1 MRRLSIAVLIGTL
14 VADPAT
20 PLHAQQDACAT
31 TAAAAANMRPL
42 DRLTLL
48 WRTECLGGTDDL
60 DALTKAAMKQLSAKS
75 SDTASRK
82 EIELMVLSALDPVM
96 KATGRERDRSAEGSP
111 QRALLSGLE
120 STVTLVR
127 AAVTAGLTLV
137 AADTGASIGDRT
149 LLRPITWA
157 WDPTQERIGDLPLRL
172 ASSVNDACATTS
184 TEQCKSAVLTAE
196 FVLRAATLVR
206 RSLDYYS
213 RPFLTAALVKTSMR
227 DARWTAYFDETL
239 VQFPWELAFNSAR
252 FTRAAR
258 AAHGFAMPPSNQWV
272 LLHPMAGVEYV
283 WSAAKGSRMTPA
295 VAMEILGYNRWSW
308 NAKNKPSG
316 ALGAS
321 VVAAFS
327 DRAGAQNVGYG
338 VLVRYAHKYSV
349 TVTSRGG
356 KAGVLL
362 SSEFGTWLSGKQD
375 QAQDAMR
382 LKLP

>member
-1 MRRLSIAVLIGTL
+1 MRRLPIAALLGAL
-14 VADPAT
+14 VAFPTTA
-20 PLHAQQDACAT
+20 LHAQQDACAI
-31 TAAAAANMRPL
+31 TAAAVANERPL
-42 DRLTLL
+42 NRLTLL
-48 WRTECLGGTDDL
+48 WRTECLGGTQDL
-60 DALTKAAMKQLSAKS
+60 DALTKTAMKVLPAKL
-75 SDTASRK
+75 SDTASKK
-82 EIELMVLSALDPVM
+82 EIELVVLSALDPVL
-96 KATGRERDRSAEGSP
+96 KATGRQHDSSAEGSP
-111 QRALLSGLE
+111 QRALLAGLD
-120 STVTLVR
+120 SAVTLVR
-127 AAVTAGLTLV
+127 SAV
-137 AADTGASIGDRT
+137 AAGVTLASIDPSAPIGDRM

-172 ASSVNDACATTS
+172 TSTVNDACVTATS
-184 TEQCKSAVLTAE
+184 EQCRSAVRTAE

-213 RPFLTAALVKTSMR
+213 RPLLTAVLVKTSVR
-227 DARWTAYFDETL
+227 DARWTAYFGETL
-239 VQFPWELAFNSAR
+239 VQFPWELALNSAR

-258 AAHGFAMPPSNQWV
+258 ATHGFAMPPSSQWV

-295 VAMEILGYNRWSW
+295 VAMEIVGYNRWSW
-308 NAKNKPSG
+308 NAKNRPAG

-356 KAGVLL
+356 KAGILL

-382 LKLP
+382 LTLP